1 MVLLWLIVNLIVAF
15 VVQRAVKAYSFLTFI
30 VSLVAVFNGVKFFFS
45 TWFLIDRLFR
55 AMSSR
60 FSGGDTD
67 NDRKSDMS
75 KGGASIQEIGGN
87 ATATSTTELHEPL
100 LDHRGSPSL

>member
-45 TWFLIDRLFR
+45 TWFLVDRLFR
-55 AMSSR
+55 AMASR
-60 FSGGDTD
+60 FSGGDTG
-67 NDRKSDMS
+67 NRSKSDMS
-75 KGGASIQEIGGN
+75 QGGASIQETGG
-87 ATATSTTELHEPL
+87 TATTTSTMGLREPL
-100 LDHRGSPSL
+100 LDHRGSSSS